1 MEFIVRKAEPK
12 DAVGIAIVSVYT
24 WKTTY
29 SGLMPDA
36 MLDRR
41 IADIE
46 KSVDMIRND
55 IIRHNNYFVAE
66 VENTIIAFTAIC
78 SPCRN
83 PDYSDSG
90 EIGALYCLKGF
101 SRKGIGKA
109 LFLTAVQE
117 LVNKGHRTMLID
129 CLKGNSALD
138 FYQHM
143 GGRVVEEK
151 EVQRIDHSRTE
162 VLVFYDDIEKLLG

>member
-1 MEFIVRKAEPK
+1 MEFKIRKAKPQ
-12 DAVGIAIVSVYT
+12 DALGIAIVSVYT
-24 WKTTY
+24 WKTAY

-55 IIRHNNYFVAE
+55 IIKYNNYFVAE
-66 VENTIIAFTAIC
+66 VENTIVAFTAIC
-78 SPCRN
+78 TPCRN
-83 PDYSDSG
+83 PEYNDAG

-101 SRKGIGKA
+101 SGQGIGKA
-109 LFLTAVQE
+109 LFLEAVKE
-117 LVNKGHRTMLID
+117 LVQKGYKTMLID

-143 GGRVVEEK
+143 GGKVVAEK

-162 VLVFYDDIEKLLG
+162 VLVFYDDIEKLLR

>member
-1 MEFIVRKAEPK
+1 MEFNIRKAKPQ
-12 DAVGIAIVSVYT
+12 DALEIAIVSVYT
-24 WKTTY
+24 WKTAY

-36 MLDRR
+36 MLDGR

-46 KSVDMIRND
+46 KSVEMIRND
-55 IIRHNNYFVAE
+55 IIKHDNYIVAE
-66 VENTIIAFTAIC
+66 IEKTIVAFTAIC

-83 PDYSDSG
+83 PEYSDSG

-101 SRKGIGKA
+101 SGRGIGKA
-109 LFLTAVQE
+109 LFLTAVKE
-117 LVNKGHRTMLID
+117 LLAKGHKTMLID

-143 GGRVVEEK
+143 GGRVVAEK
-151 EVQRIDHSRTE
+151 EVQRVDHSRTE
-162 VLVFYDDIEKLLG
+162 VLVFYDDIEKLIG